1 MAQSYE
7 KAFRETVRRGDYHMG
22 VAELRLEGQVK
33 WGRVH
38 CPEDNGKPLKELSQV
53 CVGDIFKYGE
63 ME

>member
-1 MAQSYE
+1 M
-7 KAFRETVRRGDYHMG
+7 R

-38 CPEDNGKPLKELSQV
+38 CPEDNGKPLKDLSQV
-53 CVGDIFKYGE
+53 CVGDMFKYGE